1 MADAEEEACMF
12 ALQLATSAILP
23 MTLRTCIELGLLE
36 TLAAAGG
43 KALTPEEVATAK
55 QLPSNNSKATI
66 KTNPEAAAM
75 VDRMLRVLAAYKV
88 VSCVVDECDDGSLSR
103 RYGAEPVCKW
113 LTANE
118 DGVSMAPFCLLAQ
131 DKLFMEAWCHMK
143 EAVLEGG
150 SAFTRAFG
158 ASWFEHAA
166 TDARFNRVFN
176 EAMEQHSVIITKKLL
191 ELYHGFE
198 GIGTL
203 VDVAGGLG
211 AVIHAITTKYP
222 GIKGINF
229 DLPHVI
235 SDAQPYPGV
244 EHVGGDMF
252 ESVPS
257 GGDAILMKW
266 ILNCFS
272 DQECAKLLKNCYD
285 ALPDHGKVIN
295 VECILPAKPD
305 ATNSAQGLISDDVC
319 LLAYSPGGK
328 ERYLRD
334 LEKLAKGAGFT
345 GVKPT
350 YIYANFWA
358 IEYTK

>member
-1 MADAEEEACMF
+1 MGFMLRVRLASF
-12 ALQLATSAILP
+12 AGAAAA
-23 MTLRTCIELGLLE
+23 
-36 TLAAAGG
+36 AAAGG
-43 KALTPEEVATAK
+43 YFLYKDYKLAHDYNALE
-55 QLPSNNSKATI
+55 
-66 KTNPEAAAM
+66 
-75 VDRMLRVLAAYKV
+75 
-88 VSCVVDECDDGSLSR
+88 
-103 RYGAEPVCKW
+103 
-113 LTANE
+113 
-118 DGVSMAPFCLLAQ
+118 
-131 DKLFMEAWCHMK
+131 
-143 EAVLEGG
+143 EAVLQGG
-150 SAFTRAFG
+150 NAFTRAFG

-166 TDARFNRVFN
+166 TDPRFNRIFN
-176 EAMEQHSVIITKKLL
+176 EAMEQHSIIITKKLL

-203 VDVAGGLG
+203 VDVVGGLG

-285 ALPDHGKVIN
+285 ALPDHGDCDDEAATERERAAAMTPHTNIPN
-295 VECILPAKPD
+295 PHMQERRRLMWIPA
-305 ATNSAQGLISDDVC
+305 ISVTIGS
-319 LLAYSPGGK
+319 LQYS
-328 ERYLRD
+328 
-334 LEKLAKGAGFT
+334 LEKGAAKAEFT
-345 GVKPT
+345 DSYISGSWFNWLDSNFSHLSSETFVASRTSRPKKVEVRSLEANCVKLYLSNNLPDECDWVVWIDPPPT
-350 YIYANFWA
+350 ELVGQAFQELHGGLERSWIKASRMEKKVMDLNNENKKMH
-358 IEYTK
+358 IEVAEKE